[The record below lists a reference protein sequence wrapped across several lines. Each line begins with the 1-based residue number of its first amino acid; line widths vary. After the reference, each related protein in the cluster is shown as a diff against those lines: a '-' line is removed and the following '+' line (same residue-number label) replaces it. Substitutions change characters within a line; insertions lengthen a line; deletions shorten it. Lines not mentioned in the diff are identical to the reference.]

1 MKIYPYYHRRRCS
14 PMTLVSGSIR
24 FMRIFAGFPG
34 KGALNDSGV
43 IKNMDL
49 QGFQTLRL
57 RHLKKWGQRCLVPC
71 RLSTDPKIRD
81 LEWRIW
87 SFYVKFSLYY
97 YELTLRI
104 LLADFDSITYLFTVE
119 SVYIRVTSGD
129 VRSGVADRDSQNI
142 GILRIFHRRYIVGT
156 LTNKANISI

>member
-1 MKIYPYYHRRRCS
+1 MYFE
-14 PMTLVSGSIR
+14 VSGKMTR
-24 FMRIFAGFPG
+24 DFRTFP
-34 KGALNDSGV
+34 
-43 IKNMDL
+43 
-49 QGFQTLRL
+49 
-57 RHLKKWGQRCLVPC
+57 LVTC
-71 RLSTDPKIRD
+71 VKDYSK
-81 LEWRIW
+81 
-87 SFYVKFSLYY
+87 YVKINSQRSLRNIYY